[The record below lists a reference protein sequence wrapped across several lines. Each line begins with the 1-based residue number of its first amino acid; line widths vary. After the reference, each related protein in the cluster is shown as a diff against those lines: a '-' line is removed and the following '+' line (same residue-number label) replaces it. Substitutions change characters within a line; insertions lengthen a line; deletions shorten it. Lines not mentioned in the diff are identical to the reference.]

1 MASTAHD
8 VGALAGF
15 GERCAR
21 RVQIGRHA
29 IVVVRWDD
37 EVYALRDTC
46 AHQGAPLSRGTLGN
60 RVSAATAGAPIVMDP
75 DSRVLRCPW
84 HGWQY
89 DICTGRALHD
99 PARARVRTYP
109 ARVADGRVYVDVG

>member
-1 MASTAHD
+1 MTSTAHD
-8 VGALAGF
+8 VGALADF

-29 IVVVRWDD
+29 IVVVRWGD

-89 DICTGRALHD
+89 DLCTGRALHD

-109 ARVADGRVYVDVG
+109 ARVADGHVYVDVR

>member
-8 VGALAGF
+8 VGALANF

-29 IVVVRWDD
+29 IVVVRWGDD
-37 EVYALRDTC
+37 VYALRDTC

-89 DICTGRALHD
+89 DLCTGRSLHD
-99 PARARVRTYP
+99 PSRARVRAYP
-109 ARVADGRVYVDVG
+109 ARVADGRVYVDLG

>member
-1 MASTAHD
+1 MTSTAHD
-8 VGALAGF
+8 VGALADF

-29 IVVVRWDD
+29 IVVVRWGD

-89 DICTGRALHD
+89 DLCTGRALHD

-109 ARVADGRVYVDVG
+109 ARVADGHVYVDVG